1 MVHADMKWKFTEPQE
16 KSRSI
21 LKLSHTGA
29 RRFLLKAGSYCTLDL
44 PSYFEFEKLLNEINN
59 KLSGKM
65 LSDFFSTNHKPRN
78 CDDVNYVIINNKN
91 GKYTWRPIELIH
103 PALYVSLVHKI
114 TDETHWKTIRSRFNF
129 FAKNKKIECVSHP
142 VKALT
147 QQKDKAEQISHWW
160 QEVEQRS
167 IELAL
172 DYEYL
177 IQTDITDCYGSIYT
191 HSIAW
196 ALHGKDFAKNNRG
209 DKTLIG
215 NLIDAHIQDMCH
227 GQTNGIPQGSV
238 LMDFIAEMVLGYA
251 DSELTK
257 KIMANSI
264 SDYHILR
271 YRDDYQIFVNNP
283 QDGEKILKL
292 LTETLIDL
300 GLKLDPSKTA
310 VTNQVIKE
318 SIKPDKLFWIG
329 QKQKEGN
336 LQKQLLIIYNLSQ
349 QFPNSGSLVTA
360 LTDYHKR
367 ISNLTKTKG
376 DILPLISIITDVAY
390 HNPRTY
396 AISSAI
402 LSRFINLIESDDEK
416 RAVVDK
422 IIKRFEK
429 IPNTGHLLIWL
440 QRITIIFNRKY
451 EYKEPLCQ
459 LVKDVPSVKIWNS
472 DWLQPSFSKLINPDM
487 IINQEKIEKLTPVIT
502 KIEVELFISKDG
514 DY

>member
-1 MVHADMKWKFTEPQE
+1 MVHFDMNKNLMQSQE
-16 KSRSI
+16 KSCSI
-21 LKLSHTGA
+21 LKLSHMGA
-29 RRFLLKAGSYCTLDL
+29 RQFLLKAGSYCTLDL
-44 PSYFEFEKLLNEINN
+44 PPYIEFEKLLDGIDG
-59 KLSGKM
+59 KLNGKN
-65 LSDFFSTNHKPRN
+65 LSDFFHTSNKPRDY
-78 CDDVNYVIINNKN
+78 DDVNYVIINNKN
-91 GKYTWRPIELIH
+91 GKYAWRPLQLVH

-114 TDETHWKTIRSRFNF
+114 TDNKHWETIQNRFIF
-129 FAKNKKIECVSHP
+129 FAKNKKVECLSHP

-147 QQKDKAEQISHWW
+147 QQKDKAEQILHWW

-172 DYEYL
+172 DYEHL

-196 ALHGKDFAKNNRG
+196 ALHGKDSAKSNKN

-215 NLIDAHIQDMCH
+215 NLIDTHIQDMCH
-227 GQTNGIPQGSV
+227 GQTNSIPQGSV
-238 LMDFIAEMVLGYA
+238 LMDFIAEMVLGYT

-257 KIMANSI
+257 KIVANTI
-264 SDYHILR
+264 TDYHILR
-271 YRDDYQIFVNNP
+271 YRDDYRIFVNNT

-292 LTETLIDL
+292 LTETLIDI
-300 GLKLDPSKTA
+300 GLKLNPSKTSI
-310 VTNQVIKE
+310 TDQVIKE

-329 QKQKEGN
+329 QKQKEGG

-349 QFPNSGSLVTA
+349 QFPNSGSLVMA

-376 DILPLISIITDVAY
+376 DLLPLISIITDIAY

-402 LSRFINLIESDDEK
+402 LSLFIHLIESNDEK
-416 RAVVDK
+416 QSLVDK

-440 QRITIIFNRKY
+440 QRITIKFNKEY

-459 LVKDVPSVKIWNS
+459 LVKV
-472 DWLQPSFSKLINPDM
+472 
-487 IINQEKIEKLTPVIT
+487 T
-502 KIEVELFISKDG
+502 
-514 DY
+514 

>member
-1 MVHADMKWKFTEPQE
+1 MVHADMNKKPTQPQE
-16 KSRSI
+16 KSHSI
-21 LKLSHTGA
+21 LKLSHTNA
-29 RRFLLKAGSYCTLDL
+29 RKFLLKAGSYCNLDL
-44 PSYFEFEKLLNEINN
+44 PWYFEFEKLLDEINI
-59 KLSGKM
+59 KLTDKK
-65 LSDFFSTNHKPRN
+65 LSDFIRTDHNPRN
-78 CDDVNYVIINNKN
+78 CDNVNYVIINNKN
-91 GKYTWRPIELIH
+91 GKYAWRPLQLIH

-114 TDETHWKTIRSRFNF
+114 TDKTHWKTIRSRFNF
-129 FAKNKKIECVSHP
+129 FAKNKKVECVSLP

-196 ALHGKDFAKNNRG
+196 ALHGKEFAKNNRR

-215 NLIDAHIQDMCH
+215 NQIDTHIQDMCH

-238 LMDFIAEMVLGYA
+238 LMDFLAEMVLGYA
-251 DSELTK
+251 DSELTE
-257 KIMANSI
+257 KIRANSI
-264 SDYHILR
+264 TDYLILR
-271 YRDDYQIFVNNP
+271 YRDDYRIFVNNP

-300 GLKLDPSKTA
+300 GLKLNPSKTA
-310 VTNQVIKE
+310 VSNQVIKE

-329 QKQKEGN
+329 QKQKEGG

-360 LTDYHKR
+360 LSDYRKR
-367 ISNLTKTKG
+367 ISNRTKIKESL
-376 DILPLISIITDVAY
+376 LPLISIITDIAY

-402 LSRFINLIESDDEK
+402 LSLFIHLIESDDEK
-416 RAVVDK
+416 RTVIDK
-422 IIKRFEK
+422 IRKRFEK

-440 QRITIIFNRKY
+440 QRITLRFDKNY
-451 EYKEPLCQ
+451 EYKEPLCR
-459 LVKDVPSVKIWNS
+459 LVEGVPSIEIWNS
-472 DWLQPSFSKLINPDM
+472 DWLRPEFSKLIKSSM
-487 IINQEKIEKLTPVIT
+487 IINQEKIEKLAPVIT
-502 KIEVELFISKDG
+502 KTEVELFISKDE
-514 DY
+514 YY